1 MLDFRKLEHFDP
13 IILTVMKLL
22 EADNLLIPAE
32 ILKHARISIEPTD
45 YDNWN
50 NGTTLF
56 WVHINVDIDT
66 FVKIRDEIEL
76 YEGMIL
82 DRIRLVCPSYENE
95 MINTV
100 KISPLADIGNDIVGS
115 NGLKTDIY
123 NIKFDEP
130 IFWKPGYFKLF
141 ISHLATFKKNTTA
154 LKNTL
159 ESYGISCFVAHEDIE
174 PAKEWQMEI
183 ERGLFTMDA
192 LCALLMPNFKESNWT
207 DQEIGVAIGRNILVI
222 PIRKGLDPYGFIGKY
237 QGFQAEGKSIGEVAQ
252 AIFEILSSNN
262 KTSDNLIIKLSEL
275 FLLSNTNDE
284 ALLRIKALKLIK
296 VLSKE
301 RVELLHQRITENNNL
316 KAFKVLKEFNEL
328 GHKYGLS
335 ELKATD
341 FEKVKPKDFDDL
353 PF

>member
-1 MLDFRKLEHFDP
+1 MLDFRKPEHLNS
-13 IILTVMKLL
+13 IIQTVRRLL
-22 EADNLLIPAE
+22 EADKLIIPAE
-32 ILKHARISIEPTD
+32 IIKNAQISIEPTD

-76 YEGMIL
+76 YEGVIL
-82 DRIRLVCPSYENE
+82 ERVKLVCPRYESE

-100 KISPLADIGNDIVGS
+100 KISPLADIENNLLGS
-115 NGLKTDIY
+115 NGLNTDSLG
-123 NIKFDEP
+123 IKFEEP
-130 IFWKPGYFKLF
+130 TFWKPGYFKLF
-141 ISHLATFKKNTTA
+141 ISHLASFKKNTTV

-174 PAKEWQMEI
+174 PAKEWQQEI

-192 LCALLMPNFKESNWT
+192 LCALLMPKFKESNWT
-207 DQEIGVAIGRNILVI
+207 DQEIGVAIGRNVLVV

-237 QGFQAEGKSIGEVAQ
+237 QGFQAEGKNVGEVAL

-275 FLLSNTNDE
+275 FLLAKTTDE
-284 ALLRIKALKLIK
+284 ALVRIKALKMVKI
-296 VLSKE
+296 LSKE
-301 RVELLHQRITENNNL
+301 RVELLRQRITENNNL
-316 KAFKVLKEFNEL
+316 KSSKVLKEFNEL
-328 GHKYGLS
+328 SQRYGLI
-335 ELKATD
+335 EIKAVD
-341 FEKVKPKDFDDL
+341 FEKVKHENVDDL